1 MDYENDMKKHSWD
14 TKELLMNF
22 DIPYNFYLFK
32 VDQKLR
38 EWNETWFGENR
49 KIEIKKS
56 VDVPD
61 FLRKR

>member
-1 MDYENDMKKHSWD
+1 VTIKNILGHVSLQTTQIYAEISQN
-14 TKELLMNF
+14 T
-22 DIPYNFYLFK
+22 

-38 EWNETWFGENR
+38 EWNETWFGENK
-49 KIEIKKS
+49 KIEMEKS